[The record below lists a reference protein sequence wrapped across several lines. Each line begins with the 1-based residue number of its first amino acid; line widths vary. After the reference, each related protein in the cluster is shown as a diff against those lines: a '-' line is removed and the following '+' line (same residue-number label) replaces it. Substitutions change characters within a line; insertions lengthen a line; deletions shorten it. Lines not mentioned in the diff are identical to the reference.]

1 MYSLTLGAGDEDAAW
16 EDSDVAC
23 LTAATDLRA
32 EARLARALA
41 GFFAFAICN
50 LLGALKAA
58 TNK

>member
-1 MYSLTLGAGDEDAAW
+1 MRG
-16 EDSDVAC
+16 
-23 LTAATDLRA
+23 

-58 TNK
+58 IITNEGGTDAAAQGPVCLCGGN